1 MKLPLQDILDGI
13 RAWDVIR
20 KDREKA
26 TFHLSN
32 ARFFSFECAD
42 KGTSNYLHAYA
53 GIYEEQLYFFLI
65 PSEYD
70 SPDSKAVADITT
82 HINARPVQIG
92 VGNGGQ
98 ELPEKEAQ
106 ERIDNWD
113 NDVKEWIAVQIN
125 APEGIFQ
132 AFAIPTD
139 YIKEK
144 VSIPYDADFAL
155 RTSAAA
161 ASGYVADLVI
171 VDRELKKSVY
181 YDTVRPV
188 PPFAP
193 LEGDFYLLQLAQV

>member
-13 RAWDVIR
+13 REWNKVR
-20 KDREKA
+20 KDRELA
-26 TFHLSN
+26 TFYLST

-42 KGTSNYLHAYA
+42 KGTSKYLHAYP
-53 GIYEEQLYFFLI
+53 GIYENKLYFFLI
-65 PSEYD
+65 PSEFD
-70 SPDSKAVADITT
+70 SPDSKAVADIDA
-82 HINARPVQIG
+82 HINATQVHIG

-113 NDVKEWIAVQIN
+113 NNVKEWVSVQID

-144 VSIPYDADFAL
+144 VAIPYDADFAL
-155 RTSAAA
+155 RNSDVAV
-161 ASGYVADLVI
+161 SGYIADLVI

-193 LEGDFYLLQLAQV
+193 LEGDFYLLQLAEN

>member
-26 TFHLSN
+26 TFYLSN
-32 ARFFSFECAD
+32 ARYFSFECAD
-42 KGTSNYLHAYA
+42 KGTSKYLHAYA
-53 GIYEEQLYFFLI
+53 GIYENQLYFFLI

-70 SPDSKAVADITT
+70 SADSKAVADITT

-92 VGNGGQ
+92 VANGQ

-113 NDVKEWIAVQIN
+113 NNVKEWIAVQIN
-125 APEGIFQ
+125 APIGIFQ

-139 YIKEK
+139 YLKDK
-144 VSIPYDADFAL
+144 VAIPYDANFAL
-155 RTSAAA
+155 RKGAVAESDF
-161 ASGYVADLVI
+161 VADLVI
-171 VDRELKKSVY
+171 ADRELKKSVY

-193 LEGDFYLLQLAQV
+193 VEGDFYLLQLAQV

>member
-1 MKLPLQDILDGI
+1 MKLPLQDVLDGI
-13 RAWDVIR
+13 REWNIVR

-26 TFHLSN
+26 TFYLSI
-32 ARFFSFECAD
+32 ARFFSFDCAD
-42 KGTSNYLHAYA
+42 KGTSKYLHAYP
-53 GIYEEQLYFFLI
+53 GIYDNKLYFFLI
-65 PSEYD
+65 PSEFD
-70 SPDSKAVADITT
+70 SPNSSAVADIDA
-82 HINARPVQIG
+82 HINATPVQIG
-92 VGNGGQ
+92 VGNGQ

-113 NDVKEWIAVQIN
+113 KHVKKWVQIQID

-144 VSIPYDADFAL
+144 VAIPYDADFAL
-155 RTSAAA
+155 RTSEAAV
-161 ASGYVADLVI
+161 SGYIADLVI
-171 VDRELKKSVY
+171 VDKELKKSVY

-193 LEGDFYLLQLAQV
+193 LEGEFYLLQLAEN